1 MDYNI
6 LIGGSAGQG
15 VDTVGT
21 FVEKALKRMGYYVFS
36 NKDYM
41 SRIRGGHNFTLVRFS
56 DNPLCA
62 HKDDVD
68 VIIALNEETVRVH
81 REKLTPNGKVVCDV
95 AFGKEDDKNLNLPLK
110 EAAKNAG
117 NPKVMGSAAVGA
129 TLKLFGIQ
137 TAKLEEFLNEV
148 YDGEIL
154 AANLKAVEE
163 GYKMVDT
170 IFQTTPPP
178 GEDKHILINGNEA
191 VALGTVAA
199 GCTFYSAYPMTP
211 ATGIMS
217 YLAKLQEDANI
228 VVEQAEDEIA
238 AIIMALGA
246 SYGGVRAMTGSSGG
260 GFALMVEAMGFAG
273 IGEIPLVVAE
283 VQRPGPATGLPTRT
297 EQADLKFIINCSQ
310 GEFPLMVIAIRDV
323 QDAFYQTTRA
333 FNLAEKYQMPVV
345 IVSDQYLADYYQT
358 VEPFDFS
365 KVTIDRQLA
374 GEEAINSDG
383 VYRRYSLTENGISP
397 RIIPGKIENQ
407 LVFVDSDEHDE
418 EGHITESAQVR
429 VEMVNKRMKKL
440 EELKKELQEPV
451 KVGEEK
457 GKTLLVAWG
466 STYGPLKEA
475 TERLVSEGISVT
487 SLIFGDIWPLPEK
500 EFIELAKTAEKIV
513 NIEGNA
519 TGQLKDIIR
528 QQTGVNCV
536 QSILKYDGRAFSS
549 QELYNRIKG
558 EVL

>member
-6 LIGGSAGQG
+6 LVGGSAGQG

-21 FVEKALKRMGYYVFS
+21 FLEKSLKRLGYYVFS

-56 DNPLCA
+56 DQPLCA

-95 AFGKEDDKNLNLPLK
+95 SFGEENDKNIALPIK
-110 EAAKNAG
+110 EVAKKAG
-117 NPKVMGSAAVGA
+117 NPKVAGTVSVAAV
-129 TLKLFGIQ
+129 LKLFGIP
-137 TAKLEEFLNEV
+137 KGKFEEFIKEV
-148 YDGEIL
+148 YDGDIL
-154 AANLKAVEE
+154 DANLMAIEE
-163 GYKMVDT
+163 GYKLVDT
-170 IFQTTPPP
+170 IYKTNQPA
-178 GEDKHILINGNEA
+178 GEDKHILINGNESI
-191 VALGTVAA
+191 ALGALAA

-211 ATGIMS
+211 ATGVMS
-217 YLAKLQEDANI
+217 YLAKLQKDAKI

-238 AIIMALGA
+238 AILMALGA
-246 SYGGVRAMTGSSGG
+246 SYTGARAMTGSSGG
-260 GFALMVEAMGFAG
+260 GFALMVESMGLAG
-273 IGEIPLVVAE
+273 IAEIPLVVAE
-283 VQRPGPATGLPTRT
+283 VQRPGLATGLPTRT

-310 GEFPLMVIAIRDV
+310 GEFPLMVIALRDV

-333 FNLAEKYQMPVV
+333 FNLAEKYQIPVV

-365 KVTIDRQLA
+365 KVTIERSLA
-374 GEEAINSDG
+374 GEESFNSDG
-383 VYRRYSLTENGISP
+383 VYRRYTLTENGISP
-397 RIIPGKIENQ
+397 RIIPGKFEGQ
-407 LVFVDSDEHDE
+407 TVLVDSDEHDE

-429 VEMVNKRMKKL
+429 VDMVNKRMKKFQ
-440 EELKKELQEPV
+440 ELKNELQEPIQ
-451 KVGEEK
+451 VGDPE

-475 TERLVSEGISVT
+475 VERLVQEGNSVT
-487 SLIFGDIWPLPEK
+487 ALVFGDIWPLPEK
-500 EFIELAKTAEKIV
+500 AFLNLAKKAEKIV
-513 NIEGNA
+513 NVEGNS

-528 QQTGVNCV
+528 EQTGVNCI
-536 QSILKYDGRAFSS
+536 QSILKYDGRAYSS
-549 QELYNRIKG
+549 QELYERIKG

>member
-15 VDTVGT
+15 VDSVGT
-21 FVEKALKRMGYYVFS
+21 FVEKSLKRLGYYVFS

-56 DNPLCA
+56 DKPLHA

-81 REKLTPNGKVVCDV
+81 REKLTAKGKVVCDV
-95 AFGKEDDKNLNLPLK
+95 SFGKEDNNNIVLPLL
-110 EAAKNAG
+110 ETAKKAG
-117 NPKVMGSAAVGA
+117 NQKVMGCVAVA
-129 TLKLFGIQ
+129 VALKLFGIK
-137 TAKLEEFLNEV
+137 TDKLEEFIKQV
-148 YDGEIL
+148 FDGDVL
-154 AANLKAVEE
+154 DANLKAIEA
-163 GYKMVDT
+163 GYKMVET
-170 IFQTTPPP
+170 IFEVVPPP
-178 GEDKHILINGNEA
+178 GEDRHILINGNES
-191 VALGTVAA
+191 VALGTLAA

-211 ATGIMS
+211 ATGVMN
-217 YLAKLQEDANI
+217 YLAKVQSDAKI

-238 AIIMALGA
+238 AIIMAIGA
-246 SYGGVRAMTGSSGG
+246 SYTGVRAMTGSSGG
-260 GFALMVEAMGFAG
+260 GFALMVEAMGLAG
-273 IGEIPLVVAE
+273 ITETPLVVIE

-310 GEFPLMVIAIRDV
+310 GEFPLMVIALRDV

-333 FNLAEKYQMPVV
+333 FNLAEKYQIPVV
-345 IVSDQYLADYYQT
+345 LVSDQYLADYYQT
-358 VEPFDFS
+358 VEPFDYS
-365 KVTIDRQLA
+365 KVTIERHLSGKEGLDT
-374 GEEAINSDG
+374 DG
-383 VYRRYSLTENGISP
+383 VYRRYKLTENGISP
-397 RIIPGKIENQ
+397 RIIPGQ
-407 LVFVDSDEHDE
+407 LEGQIVVADSDEHDE

-429 VEMVNKRMKKL
+429 VEMMDKRMKKF
-440 EELKKELQEPV
+440 ELLKQELQEPI
-451 KVGEEK
+451 KLGEDK

-475 TERLVSEGISVT
+475 TEMLVSEGNSVT
-487 SLIFGDIWPLPEK
+487 SLVFGDIWPLPDK
-500 EFIELAKTAEKIV
+500 EFLELAKTAEKIV
-513 NIEGNA
+513 NVEGNA
-519 TGQLKDIIR
+519 TGQLRDIIR
-528 QQTGVNCV
+528 EQTGINCA

>member
-21 FVEKALKRMGYYVFS
+21 FIEKSLKRLGYYVFS

-41 SRIRGGHNFTLVRFS
+41 SRIRGGHNFTQVRFS
-56 DNPLCA
+56 DKPLYA

-81 REKLTPNGKVVCDV
+81 REELTEKGKVICDV
-95 AFGKEDDKNLNLPLK
+95 SFGEENEKNLVLPLIDI
-110 EAAKNAG
+110 ARNAG
-117 NPKVMGSAAVGA
+117 NQKVMGSVAVGA
-129 TLKLFGIQ
+129 TLKLFGIP
-137 TAKLEEFLNEV
+137 TNKLEEFINEV
-148 YDGEIL
+148 YDGDIL
-154 AANLKAVEE
+154 KANLGAIKE
-163 GYKMVDT
+163 GYNKVDT
-170 IFQTTPPP
+170 IFQVPKPP
-178 GEDKHILINGNEA
+178 GEDKHILISGNEA
-191 VALGTVAA
+191 VALGAVAA

-217 YLAKLQEDANI
+217 YLAKVQKDANI

-246 SYGGVRAMTGSSGG
+246 SYAGVRAMTGSSGG

-310 GEFPLMVIAIRDV
+310 GEFPLMVIAVRDV

-333 FNLAEKYQMPVV
+333 FNLAEKYQIPVV

-358 VEPFDFS
+358 IEPYDFS
-365 KVTIDRQLA
+365 KVTIERHLSGA
-374 GEEAINSDG
+374 EAVNSDG
-383 VYRRYSLTENGISP
+383 VYRRYTLTENGISP
-397 RIIPGKIENQ
+397 RIIPGKIDNQ

-429 VEMVNKRMKKL
+429 VDMVNKRFKKNDA
-440 EELKKELQEPV
+440 LKQELQEPTQI
-451 KVGEEK
+451 GDPK

-466 STYGPLKEA
+466 STFGPLKEV
-475 TERLVSEGISVT
+475 TEKLVAEGNSVT
-487 SLIFGDIWPLPEK
+487 SLVFGDVWPLPEK
-500 EFIELAKTAEKIV
+500 AFLQLAKTADKII

-528 QQTGVNCV
+528 EQTGVNCV
-536 QSILKYDGRAFSS
+536 QSILKYDGRAFSA